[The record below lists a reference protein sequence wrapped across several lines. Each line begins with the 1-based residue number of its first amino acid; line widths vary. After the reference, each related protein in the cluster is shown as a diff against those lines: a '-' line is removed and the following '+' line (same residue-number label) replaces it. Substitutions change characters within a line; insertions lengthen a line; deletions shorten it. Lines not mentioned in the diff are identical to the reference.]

1 MAATRWKNLFKEFLG
16 TVNRELR
23 ISFTKSPRPEK
34 WVFVVGCYN
43 SGTTLLAEVLGQH
56 PMISALPVEGQ
67 YLTDQFPRDHEIGL
81 SRMWVE
87 REDIYRLTDTDT
99 GPDVERLKREWA
111 MRLNPR
117 KPIYL
122 EKTPANSARMLWL
135 QKNFENAYFIAIVR
149 NGYAVAEGI
158 TRKAKP
164 IHRKDG
170 WPLEMAARQWARSNE
185 VIFEDAKHINNFHW
199 LTYENFTK
207 DSEGEIRKIVNFLGL
222 PDDAAID
229 LSKEWSVH
237 ERNEPITN
245 LNSKSFS
252 RLSED
257 DIDIIRSV
265 AGPMLKHLNYYDDK
279 G

>member
-1 MAATRWKNLFKEFLG
+1 MGATRWKNIFKEFAK
-16 TVNRELR
+16 TAHRELLITLTR
-23 ISFTKSPRPEK
+23 APKPDK

-43 SGTTLLAEVLGQH
+43 SGTTLLAEILGQH
-56 PMISALPVEGQ
+56 PMISALPFEGQ

-87 REDIYRLTDTDT
+87 REDIYRLTDADE
-99 GPDVERLKREWA
+99 GPDVERLSREWA
-111 MRLNPR
+111 IRLDTR

-135 QKNFENAYFIAIVR
+135 QKNFTNTYIIAIVR

-158 TRKAKP
+158 TRKARP

-170 WPLEMAARQWARSNE
+170 WPLEMAARQWSRSNE
-185 VIFEDAKHINNFHW
+185 VIFDDAKKIKNFHW
-199 LTYENFTK
+199 LKYEDFTNDPEAELK
-207 DSEGEIRKIVNFLGL
+207 KICKFLRLPNEIS
-222 PDDAAID
+222 ID
-229 LSKEWSVH
+229 LTKEWTVH

-252 RLSED
+252 RLTDD
-257 DIDIIRSV
+257 DINIIRSA
-265 AGPMLKHLNYYDDK
+265 AGPMLRQLNYYDEK
-279 G
+279 